1 MRYTHYSAQDS
12 VGWGDLFLHLNCSVN
27 PTPFSSCRWRK
38 DVVDGNSSKTGAEP
52 TVLVSLIESVQNPG
66 QRKNMSDVSFIRTV
80 FLTFGATAAVAAAQ
94 DQSVLPVILPSL
106 SPIMSL
112 ERRLSSR
119 LTQVIVRFTKQ
130 AAVIVRTLLVSDQYP
145 SMARHNVRVN
155 YNCDGNDEVG
165 SLEHK
170 WPRSFSIPG
179 FFLGSCNNGTGK
191 KQ

>member
-1 MRYTHYSAQDS
+1 M
-12 VGWGDLFLHLNCSVN
+12 
-27 PTPFSSCRWRK
+27 
-38 DVVDGNSSKTGAEP
+38 
-52 TVLVSLIESVQNPG
+52 SLIESVQNPG

-94 DQSVLPVILPSL
+94 DQSVLPVILPSV

-112 ERRLSSR
+112 ERRFSSR

-130 AAVIVRTLLVSDQYP
+130 AAVIVRILLVSDQYP
-145 SMARHNVRVN
+145 SMARHNVHVN
-155 YNCDGNDEVG
+155 YNCDGNDEAG

-179 FFLGSCNNGTGK
+179 LFLGSCSNGTGK